1 MMRRL
6 SGSLRTARRHRT
18 IVTGTLIV
26 AVGVGAW
33 ALPGNAHRDF
43 MTSAA
48 IVTLVFFVVF
58 AVAWLLSRPR
68 LAPPAALPPGFPE
81 VIPRADRRR
90 PAGDT

>member
-1 MMRRL
+1 
-6 SGSLRTARRHRT
+6 
-18 IVTGTLIV
+18 
-26 AVGVGAW
+26 
-33 ALPGNAHRDF
+33 